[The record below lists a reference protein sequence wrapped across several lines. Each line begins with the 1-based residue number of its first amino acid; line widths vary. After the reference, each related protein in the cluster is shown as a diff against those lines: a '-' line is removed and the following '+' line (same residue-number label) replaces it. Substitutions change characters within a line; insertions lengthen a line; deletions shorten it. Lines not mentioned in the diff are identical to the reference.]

1 MEGKT
6 IKRGMT
12 YKEFMERRK
21 QVENSV
27 KPEVK
32 PIIDYNLLSNL
43 LDYFYE
49 EIPQKEF
56 NEFLKDHGYSAEDY
70 VKCMSEIRRHSLR
83 S

>member
-1 MEGKT
+1 
-6 IKRGMT
+6 MT

-27 KPEVK
+27 VNVEAKPSV
-32 PIIDYNLLSNL
+32 DYNLLSNL

-49 EIPQKEF
+49 DVAQKQF

-70 VKCMSEIRRHSLR
+70 VKCMSEVRKMI
-83 S
+83 

>member
-27 KPEVK
+27 VKVETKPSL
-32 PIIDYNLLSNL
+32 DYNLLSNL

-49 EIPQKEF
+49 EISPKAYNQ
-56 NEFLKDHGYSAEDY
+56 FLVFVAL
-70 VKCMSEIRRHSLR
+70 MI
-83 S
+83 